1 MLHLF
6 TAICGKKFK
15 IKILILKLSIK
26 NYVLIESLSI
36 NFDRGFS
43 VITGET
49 GAGKSVLL
57 AALNLLLG
65 TRVDHKIVGSSL
77 KKCIIEGEFQ
87 VDKNTHIDFFH
98 SNDLDFDEISII
110 RREILSNGK
119 SRAFINDSPVK
130 LEVLKTFSNKLI
142 NVHTQNQSH
151 ILSDTDLFYNLLD
164 TYSDQISIIKIFK
177 KLLFEYNIL
186 KKQLN
191 LVSKER
197 DSFMNNLE
205 YNRFI
210 FNEIDK
216 MSLVNDDEKT
226 ELEAMFQHMKNFD
239 KISGLLNEFKILS
252 NIEDENIS
260 DRLNKISNTIKKISS
275 YSNDFKS
282 LSERFENLNHEIDDL
297 FISVNDYLNNLS
309 FDHIEFENIQR
320 RLFKINELE
329 KKYNVSSISELINK
343 KNEIKKLLDNTDFHN
358 EKIKQLEKQLEIQR
372 RDILKISKNISKA
385 RKISALKVKFD
396 LEKVF
401 KDLALKDSMIEFN
414 ITESDEFN
422 KNGINNI
429 DILYRPSKQSQSNK
443 LSKIAS
449 GGEKSRILFAIISIL
464 AKKIH
469 LPTLVFDEIDSGTS
483 GEISNSIGKMM
494 KDIGD
499 KMQIIAVTHLPQVAS
514 LANHHFKV
522 FKTQDKKN
530 MITSVKK
537 LDDFSRVEE
546 IASMISGDNI
556 TKSAIKQASELLK

>member
-1 MLHLF
+1 M
-6 TAICGKKFK
+6 
-15 IKILILKLSIK
+15 
-26 NYVLIESLSI
+26 
-36 NFDRGFS
+36 
-43 VITGET
+43 
-49 GAGKSVLL
+49 
-57 AALNLLLG
+57 
-65 TRVDHKIVGSSL
+65 
-77 KKCIIEGEFQ
+77 
-87 VDKNTHIDFFH
+87 
-98 SNDLDFDEISII
+98 
-110 RREILSNGK
+110 
-119 SRAFINDSPVK
+119 
-130 LEVLKTFSNKLI
+130 
-142 NVHTQNQSH
+142 
-151 ILSDTDLFYNLLD
+151 
-164 TYSDQISIIKIFK
+164 
-177 KLLFEYNIL
+177 
-186 KKQLN
+186 
-191 LVSKER
+191 
-197 DSFMNNLE
+197 
-205 YNRFI
+205 
-210 FNEIDK
+210 
-216 MSLVNDDEKT
+216 
-226 ELEAMFQHMKNFD
+226 
-239 KISGLLNEFKILS
+239 
-252 NIEDENIS
+252 
-260 DRLNKISNTIKKISS
+260 
-275 YSNDFKS
+275 
-282 LSERFENLNHEIDDL
+282 NHEIDDL

-309 FDHIEFENIQR
+309 FDHIEFENIQS
-320 RLFKINELE
+320 RLYKINELE

-358 EKIKQLEKQLEIQR
+358 EKIKQLEKQLETQR

-414 ITESDEFN
+414 ITESEEFN

-556 TKSAIKQASELLK
+556 TQSAIKQASELLK